1 MQSAKTTKAGN
12 AHGRSASRRSLA
24 ALCVLAA
31 LSGGCAGTQQQL
43 SNIWNMDPDKRHEML
58 SRKFADVVDASD
70 KMFGEARVEDRQEI
84 VRAKVG
90 VKAEVREGQ
99 DTDWSVPA
107 NFRIPLPALS
117 RKANIFID
125 ATASPD
131 SSNLSDPSAAVDE
144 KDGSIS
150 ATALRRISD
159 TVDLGATLGVH
170 GGPDIGPEIF
180 ARYEKKW
187 EPWMLF
193 GEQRGYWRTDNGW
206 GGKTVL
212 NLDYRLPGKE
222 SFISWANKADYYEE
236 LHDVDLKSGLLYRWM
251 LPQTMGIAA
260 DQGPQRLGL
269 SAETGIEYNPYDGDP
284 EEDNDTNPENDDDQA
299 YVRLRMIGK
308 VWRPWIEWEGMP
320 GFYYYWEHDSPEA
333 WGIDLRVS
341 LIYES
346 FLRGPG
352 E

>member
-1 MQSAKTTKAGN
+1 
-12 AHGRSASRRSLA
+12 
-24 ALCVLAA
+24 
-31 LSGGCAGTQQQL
+31 
-43 SNIWNMDPDKRHEML
+43 ML
-58 SRKFADVVDASD
+58 SRKFADIVDASD
-70 KMFGEARVEDRQEI
+70 KMFGEARVEDREQL

-144 KDGSIS
+144 KDGSLSINS
-150 ATALRRISD
+150 LRRISD
-159 TVDLGATLGVH
+159 TLDFGATLGIH
-170 GGPDIGPEIF
+170 GGPDIGPELF
-180 ARYEKKW
+180 LRYENRW
-187 EPWMLF
+187 DPWMLF

-206 GGKTVL
+206 GGRTML
-212 NLDYRLPGKE
+212 NIDYRLPNKE
-222 SFISWANKADYYEE
+222 SFIRWANKADYYEE
-236 LHDVDLKSGLLYRWM
+236 LHDVDLKSALLYRW
-251 LPQTMGIAA
+251 LA
-260 DQGPQRLGL
+260 PQRFLISPQYGAPRMAM
-269 SAETGIEYNPYDGDP
+269 SAETGVEYNPYDGDP
-284 EEDNDTNPENDDDQA
+284 EEDNDIDLENDDDQA

-308 VWRPWIEWEGMP
+308 VWRPWIEWEIMP
-320 GFYYYWEHDSPEA
+320 GFYYYWEHDDPEA

-346 FLRGPG
+346 FLRGA